1 MCKSCK
7 LCSYHRL
14 FNSATRVVVGMPR
27 FSREHITP
35 CCIDLH
41 ILPIK
46 ARIIYKICLLTHKAL
61 IYEQPRY
68 LLDLLHRREGL
79 QSLRSTT
86 VRALDE
92 PIVSQLASSNRCF
105 SYCAPKLYNSLPAEI
120 QNITSIVTFK
130 KRLKTYIFCQA
141 YDLENKCVRTSF
153 TV

>member
-1 MCKSCK
+1 
-7 LCSYHRL
+7 
-14 FNSATRVVVGMPR
+14 MPR
-27 FSREHITP
+27 YSQKYITP
-35 CCIDLH
+35 CCINIH

-68 LLDLLHRREGL
+68 LLDLLHRREGV
-79 QSLRSTT
+79 QSLPSTT
-86 VRALDE
+86 VLVQQ
-92 PIVSQLASSNRCF
+92 PIISQLASSNRCF

-120 QNITSIVTFK
+120 KNINSIVTFK

-141 YDLENKCVRTSF
+141 YDLVNKCVS